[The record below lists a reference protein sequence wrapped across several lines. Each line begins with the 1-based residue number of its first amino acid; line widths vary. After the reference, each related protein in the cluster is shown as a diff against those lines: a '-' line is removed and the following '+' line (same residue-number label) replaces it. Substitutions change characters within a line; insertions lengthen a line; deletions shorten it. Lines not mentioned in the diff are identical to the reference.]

1 MRCLREIEVEI
12 PTRQSGAASAARE
25 ERAVLEILIRSH
37 LVVNPNIEAL
47 GVVTFTQGTSV
58 K

>member
-1 MRCLREIEVEI
+1 MEI